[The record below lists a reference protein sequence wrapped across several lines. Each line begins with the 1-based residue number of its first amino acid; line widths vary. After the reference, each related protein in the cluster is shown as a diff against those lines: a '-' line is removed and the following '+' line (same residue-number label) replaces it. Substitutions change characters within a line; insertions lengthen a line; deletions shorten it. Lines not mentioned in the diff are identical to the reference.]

1 MNEPHLYLWVIPVLP
16 LVGAAINGLL
26 GRRFKNGLVTFV
38 ALLFTAASF
47 GWALWAV
54 VKAWPGGAMRLPHAE
69 ALPFPWIVAGTFSAP
84 FGFYLDQ
91 LSMVMVL
98 VVTGVGFLI
107 HIYSVGYMGHEGGY
121 YRFFSYL
128 NLFMFFMLTLV
139 LANNYL
145 LMFVGW
151 EGVGLASYLLIGFYF
166 HKDSAANAGKKAF
179 IVNRIGDFA
188 FLIGMFLLIQNFGTL
203 NFAGDDG
210 VFHKVAQLNVDGG
223 WSWLTMAAIC
233 LMIGATGKSAQV
245 PLYVWLPD
253 AMEGPTPVSA
263 LIHAATMVTAGI
275 YMIARSNVIFT
286 RSPHALEIVAVIGC
300 LTAIFAATMGMAQT
314 DIKRVLAYST
324 VSQLG
329 YMFMACGVAAFS
341 AGIFHLMTHAFFK
354 ALLFLGA
361 GSVIHA
367 IGGEQDMRRMGGLRK
382 QIPWTFWVM
391 TIATF
396 TIAGFFPLSGFFSK
410 DEILAQ
416 TFLSP
421 HGSKVL
427 WAIGVITAG
436 LTSFYMFR
444 LWFMTFFGKYKPDAD
459 LGEVHATPAAHAAP
473 ADHGHRQD
481 DHGHGGIHESPWV
494 MLGPLVVLAIG
505 SIVAGWVGWPEFM
518 GGSNKFERFLA
529 PATTTMSSSREYRIL
544 TLQVMDRDGKLQSPS
559 DAEAMRQARE
569 RLKKEDSGSATVSEL
584 QVSYLQANRA
594 QESALEWVL
603 AGTSLFVAALGLFF
617 AWLLYYKRP
626 ELPDRITA
634 KIHGIYLTVLHKY
647 YVDEGYGALFVKPL
661 LALSTVV
668 FWKGVDQGVIDG
680 LVNGA
685 GEASKGIGNELRR
698 MQSGNI
704 RSYAAWVAVGGAAVI
719 IYMVWH
725 SLTGVAK

>member
-1 MNEPHLYLWVIPVLP
+1 MTKNLHLWVIPLLP
-16 LVGAAINGLL
+16 LIGAAINGLF
-26 GRRFKNGLVTFV
+26 GRRFKNAMVSAI

-47 GWALWAV
+47 GWAAWAV
-54 VKAWPGGAMRLPHAE
+54 YSIWPGGPAPHIE
-69 ALPFPWIVAGTFSAP
+69 MLFPWITAGSFSAP

-91 LSMVMVL
+91 LSMIMVL

-107 HIYSVGYMGHEGGY
+107 HIYSVGYMSHEGGY

-166 HKDSAANAGKKAF
+166 LKDSAANAGKKAF
-179 IVNRIGDFA
+179 IVNRIGDFG
-188 FLIGMFLLIQNFGTL
+188 FLIGMFLIIQHFGSL
-203 NFAGDDG
+203 NYDTVFGKIAEGHLSPETGWG
-210 VFHKVAQLNVDGG
+210 VFTVIAL
-223 WSWLTMAAIC
+223 C
-233 LMIGATGKSAQV
+233 LLFGATGKSAQV

-275 YMIARSNVIFT
+275 YMIARSHAIFNMA
-286 RSPHALEIVAVIGC
+286 PHALEIVAIIGC
-300 LTAIFAATMGMAQT
+300 LTAIFAATMGLAQT

-329 YMFMACGVAAFS
+329 YMVLACGVAAYA

-382 QIPWTFWVM
+382 KIPITFWVM

-396 TIAGFFPLSGFFSK
+396 AIAGFPPFAGFFSK
-410 DEILAQ
+410 DAILGAA
-416 TFLSP
+416 FFSRRGGHL
-421 HGSKVL
+421 L
-427 WAIGVITAG
+427 WTIGVITAG

-444 LWFMTFFGKYKPDAD
+444 LWFMTFFGEYKPEAD
-459 LGEVHATPAAHAAP
+459 LGDAHLASVAHAGPAAHGAASHSGS
-473 ADHGHRQD
+473 HGDD
-481 DHGHGGIHESPWV
+481 DHGHGGVHESPWV
-494 MLGPLVVLAIG
+494 MLAPLVILAVLSVVG
-505 SIVAGWVGWPEFM
+505 GWVGVPEFM
-518 GGSNKFERFLA
+518 GGHNEIEQFLA
-529 PATTTMSSSREYRIL
+529 PAMEP
-544 TLQVMDRDGKLQSPS
+544 SPGAIQAQELLKS
-559 DAEAMRQARE
+559 VPNARE
-569 RLKKEDSGSATVSEL
+569 MVREL
-584 QVSYLQANRA
+584 QTYKGENEDHAR
-594 QESALEWVL
+594 EEWLL
-603 AGTSLFVAALGLFF
+603 AGTSVFAASLGLFF
-617 AWLLYYKRP
+617 AWLFYYKRR
-626 ELPDRITA
+626 ELPDLITG
-634 KIHGIYLTVLHKY
+634 KIHGIYTMVLHKY
-647 YVDEGYGALFVKPL
+647 YVDEGYGAIFVKPL

-668 FWKGVDQGVIDG
+668 FWRGVDQGVIDG

-685 GEASKGIGNELRR
+685 GTTSKGIGNQLRR

-704 RSYAAWVAVGGAAVI
+704 RSYAAWVALGGAVVI
-719 IYMVWH
+719 AYMVW
-725 SLTGVAK
+725 LGVNR

>member
-1 MNEPHLYLWVIPVLP
+1 MTKNLHLWVIPVLP
-16 LVGAAINGLL
+16 LIGAAINGLL
-26 GRRFKNGLVTFV
+26 GRRFKNAMVSAI

-47 GWALWAV
+47 AWAV
-54 VKAWPGGAMRLPHAE
+54 WAVWSVWPGSGVALPHIE
-69 ALPFPWIVAGTFSAP
+69 TLGPWITAGTFSAP

-91 LSMVMVL
+91 LSMIMVL

-151 EGVGLASYLLIGFYF
+151 EGVGLASYLLIGFF
-166 HKDSAANAGKKAF
+166 FLKDSAADAGKKAF

-188 FLIGMFLLIQNFGTL
+188 FLIGMFLLIQHFGTL
-203 NFAGDDG
+203 DFGGDAG
-210 VFHKVAQLNVDGG
+210 VFAKISKFAPEAG
-223 WSWLTMAAIC
+223 WGWITITALC
-233 LMIGATGKSAQV
+233 LMFGATGKSAQV

-275 YMIARSNVIFT
+275 YMIARSHAIFNLA
-286 RSPHALEIVAVIGC
+286 PHALQIVAIIGC
-300 LTAIFAATMGMAQT
+300 ITAIFAATMGLAQT

-329 YMFMACGVAAFS
+329 YMFLACGVAAYS

-367 IGGEQDMRRMGGLRK
+367 VGGEQDMRRMGGLRK
-382 QIPWTFWVM
+382 LIPVTFWVV
-391 TIATF
+391 TIATIA
-396 TIAGFFPLSGFFSK
+396 IAGIPPFAGFFSK
-410 DEILAQ
+410 DEILGAV
-416 TFLSP
+416 FHSP
-421 HGSKVL
+421 YGGPVI
-427 WAIGVITAG
+427 WAIGVLTAG

-444 LWFMTFFGKYKPDAD
+444 LWFMTFFGELKLGSVD
-459 LGEVHATPAAHAAP
+459 LGEEAHSPHAPAQAAHGAASQS
-473 ADHGHRQD
+473 HGHAD
-481 DHGHGGIHESPWV
+481 NDAHGHGGVHESPWV
-494 MLGPLVVLAIG
+494 MLAPLVILAVLSFVG
-505 SIVAGWVGWPEFM
+505 GWVGVPQFM
-518 GGSNKFERFLA
+518 GGHNEVEHFLA
-529 PATTTMSSSREYRIL
+529 PVMESPAVAGEQPAMEVRVLDPISR
-544 TLQVMDRDGKLQSPS
+544 
-559 DAEAMRQARE
+559 
-569 RLKKEDSGSATVSEL
+569 SEEKPT
-584 QVSYLQANRA
+584 N
-594 QESALEWVL
+594 EWLL
-603 AGTSLFVAALGLFF
+603 AGTSVAAALIGLLF
-617 AWLLYYKRP
+617 AYLLYYKRP

-634 KIHGIYLTVLHKY
+634 KMHGIYTMVLHKY
-647 YVDEGYGALFVKPL
+647 YVDEGYGAIFVKPL

-668 FWKGVDQGVIDG
+668 LWRGVDQGVIDG

-685 GEASKGIGNELRR
+685 GSASQGVGGELRR

-704 RSYAAWVAVGGAAVI
+704 RSYAAWVAIGAAAI
-719 IYMVWH
+719 LGYMVW
-725 SLTGVAK
+725 LGVSR